1 MTQLGDE
8 LFLARSYGENLMKPL
23 KYVQLVGATGIALI
37 LATPGFAQ
45 TVTNQVSSGDNA
57 QTNTLTST
65 STGTGITVID
75 VTSQNGSA
83 AVNQIGGL
91 LPSPGVAS
99 PSVSV
104 TTVNDTVGG
113 FQLQQALDAGATA
126 MLGNTN
132 NVAAIGTSSLASSV
146 TAAGNQSASGN
157 LNTAA
162 FATANLG
169 TAPAQ
174 GSLIQAL
181 GTGTGLAG
189 VVGITSSNSISAQA
203 ANGAA
208 TVGIAGTT
216 TLQSAS
222 ANINSALASPG
233 SAGAALGLDQKA
245 QNGGGVTTTTT
256 NVATA
261 NSANGGIPT
270 IDPSVNSLTQAAQT
284 NLNTFSSIGTNAI
297 SLANATSTGGVGSG
311 GQNAS
316 FAAGTNAFEATQGNL
331 ATATTGS
338 GQLGVGST
346 AVNNV
351 SQLSTLNVNT
361 VAGGGSVNFGNS
373 SSPFQQTASLTGGSP
388 GSASFSGAT
397 TLAPV
402 TVALGVSAG
411 SILANGQ
418 AALTSNGNATINA
431 SGASAQQVGLSVNS
445 ATSGGLV
452 SGNLL
457 QTNGADFGGPST
469 VNAAAA
475 NTTLGNAAVNNL
487 AQQQVAML
495 NNVSAAGGASGLSLT
510 QNSVGVATLGG
521 ANTQSAST
529 TNGVAAISGA
539 TQSLSAGLN
548 TASFGSLGGG
558 ANTIQQNAAGATLTN
573 ANTLTAHGAAAVISG
588 ASQSAVSSTN
598 VIR

>member
-1 MTQLGDE
+1 MKTQ
-8 LFLARSYGENLMKPL
+8 R
-23 KYVQLVGATGIALI
+23 YVQLVGATGIALI

-45 TVTNQVSSGDNA
+45 TVTNQVSSGVNA
-57 QTNTLTST
+57 QTNTLGST

-181 GTGTGLAG
+181 GTGSTGLAG

-316 FAAGTNAFEATQGNL
+316 FTAGTNAFEATQGNL

-361 VAGGGSVNFGNS
+361 VAGGGSVGFGNS
-373 SSPFQQTASLTGGSP
+373 SSPFQQTASLTAPS

-397 TLAPV
+397 TVAPV
-402 TVALGVSAG
+402 TAALGVSVG

>member
-1 MTQLGDE
+1 
-8 LFLARSYGENLMKPL
+8 MKPH

-45 TVTNQVSSGDNA
+45 TVTNQVSSGGNA
-57 QTNTLTST
+57 QTNTLGST
-65 STGTGITVID
+65 STGTGITVVN

-113 FQLQQALDAGATA
+113 FQLQQALDVGATA
-126 MLGNTN
+126 TLGNTN
-132 NVAAIGTSSLASSV
+132 NVAAIGNSPLASSV

-181 GTGTGLAG
+181 GTGSTGLAG
-189 VVGITSSNSISAQA
+189 AVGITSSNSISAQA

-233 SAGAALGLDQKA
+233 SAGAILGLDQKA
-245 QNGGGVTTTTT
+245 QNGSGVTTTTT
-256 NVATA
+256 NVARA
-261 NSANGGIPT
+261 NSLNGGIPT

-284 NLNTFSSIGTNAI
+284 NVNTFSSIGTNPI

-311 GQNAS
+311 GQNATFTPLVEDTGNPFS
-316 FAAGTNAFEATQGNL
+316 ATQGNL
-331 ATATTGS
+331 ATATTGTAGVS
-338 GQLGVGST
+338 AALGVGST

-373 SSPFQQTASLTGGSP
+373 SSPFQQTSDLSTG
-388 GSASFSGAT
+388 AATISGAT
-397 TLAPV
+397 TAAPV
-402 TVALGVSAG
+402 TATLGVTSPG
-411 SILANGQ
+411 ILANGQ
-418 AALTSNGNATINA
+418 AALTNNGNATINA
-431 SGASAQQVGLSVNS
+431 SGASAQQYGLSVNS
-445 ATSGGLV
+445 ATSAGV
-452 SGNLL
+452 ISGNLL
-457 QTNGADFGGPST
+457 QSNAGLAAPSS

-475 NTTLGNAAVNNL
+475 STGLGNASINSL

-495 NNVSAAGGASGLSLT
+495 NNVSASGGASGLSLT
-510 QNSVGVATLGG
+510 QNSNGVPTLGGVNTQTVSTPNGVAT
-521 ANTQSAST
+521 
-529 TNGVAAISGA
+529 ISGA
-539 TQSLSAGLN
+539 TQSLSAGVN

-558 ANTIQQNAAGATLTN
+558 ANTIQQNAAGATLAN
-573 ANTLTAHGAAAVISG
+573 GNTLAAHGAASVISG

>member
-1 MTQLGDE
+1 
-8 LFLARSYGENLMKPL
+8 MKSH

-45 TVTNQVSSGDNA
+45 TVTNQVSSGGNA
-57 QTNTLTST
+57 QTNTLGST

-126 MLGNTN
+126 TLGNTN
-132 NVAAIGTSSLASSV
+132 NVAAIGTSPLASSV

-181 GTGTGLAG
+181 GIGTGEGLAG
-189 VVGITSSNSISAQA
+189 AVGITSSNSISAQA
-203 ANGAA
+203 AQGAA

-233 SAGAALGLDQKA
+233 SAGAILGLDQKA

-261 NSANGGIPT
+261 NSTNGGIPT

-284 NLNTFSSIGTNAI
+284 NLNTFSSIGTNPI

-316 FAAGTNAFEATQGNL
+316 FTASTNAFEATQGNL

-338 GQLGVGST
+338 GTLGVGST

-373 SSPFQQTASLTGGSP
+373 SSPFQQTASLTTGPS
-388 GSASFSGAT
+388 GSASFSGAAT
-397 TLAPV
+397 AAPV
-402 TVALGVSAG
+402 TVALGVLEG

-457 QTNGADFGGPST
+457 QTSGAAFGGPST

-475 NTTLGNAAVNNL
+475 QTTLGNAAVNNL

-573 ANTLTAHGAAAVISG
+573 ANTLAAHGAAAVISG

>member
-1 MTQLGDE
+1 
-8 LFLARSYGENLMKPL
+8 MKPL

-45 TVTNQVSSGDNA
+45 TVTNQVSSGVNA
-57 QTNTLTST
+57 QTNTLGST

-181 GTGTGLAG
+181 GTGTAGLAG
-189 VVGITSSNSISAQA
+189 AVGITSSNLISAQA

-316 FAAGTNAFEATQGNL
+316 FTAGTNAFEATQGNL

-397 TLAPV
+397 TVAPV
-402 TVALGVSAG
+402 TAALGVSVG

>member
-1 MTQLGDE
+1 M
-8 LFLARSYGENLMKPL
+8 
-23 KYVQLVGATGIALI
+23 GATGIALI

-57 QTNTLTST
+57 QTNTLGST
-65 STGTGITVID
+65 STGTGITVVN

-113 FQLQQALDAGATA
+113 FSLQQALDAGATA
-126 MLGNTN
+126 TLGNTN
-132 NVAAIGTSSLASSV
+132 NVAASGSSPLASSV

-181 GTGTGLAG
+181 GTGSTGLAG

-233 SAGAALGLDQKA
+233 SAGAILGLDQKA
-245 QNGGGVTTTTT
+245 QNGSGVTTTTT

-261 NSANGGIPT
+261 NSVNGGIPT

-284 NLNTFSSIGTNAI
+284 NVNTFSSIGTNPI

-316 FAAGTNAFEATQGNL
+316 FTPPGGDTGNPFSATQGNL
-331 ATATTGS
+331 ATAITGS
-338 GQLGVGST
+338 GTLGVGST

-373 SSPFQQTASLTGGSP
+373 SSPFQQTASLTGATLNDGSPVP

-397 TLAPV
+397 TAPPV
-402 TVALGVSAG
+402 TVALGVLEG

-457 QTNGADFGGPST
+457 QTSGAAFGGPST

-475 NTTLGNAAVNNL
+475 QTTLGNAAVNNL

-573 ANTLTAHGAAAVISG
+573 ANTLTARGAAAVISG

>member
-1 MTQLGDE
+1 
-8 LFLARSYGENLMKPL
+8 MKSH

-45 TVTNQVSSGDNA
+45 TVTNQVSSGGNA
-57 QTNTLTST
+57 QTNTLGST
-65 STGTGITVID
+65 STGTGITVVN

-126 MLGNTN
+126 TLGNTN
-132 NVAAIGTSSLASSV
+132 NVAAIGNSPLASSV

-181 GTGTGLAG
+181 GIGTGEGLAG
-189 VVGITSSNSISAQA
+189 AVGITSSNSISAQA
-203 ANGAA
+203 AQGAA

-233 SAGAALGLDQKA
+233 SAGAILGLDQKA

-261 NSANGGIPT
+261 KSTNGGIPT

-284 NLNTFSSIGTNAI
+284 NVNTFSSIGTNPI
-297 SLANATSTGGVGSG
+297 SLANATSTGDVGSG

-316 FAAGTNAFEATQGNL
+316 FTAGTNAFSATQGNL

-338 GQLGVGST
+338 GTLGVGST

-373 SSPFQQTASLTGGSP
+373 SSPFQQTASLTGATLLPDPVP
-388 GSASFSGAT
+388 GSASFLGAT
-397 TLAPV
+397 TAAPV
-402 TVALGVSAG
+402 TAALGVSEG

-457 QTNGADFGGPST
+457 QTSGAAFGGPST

-475 NTTLGNAAVNNL
+475 QTTLGNAAVNNL

-573 ANTLTAHGAAAVISG
+573 ANTLAAHGAAAVISG

>member
-1 MTQLGDE
+1 
-8 LFLARSYGENLMKPL
+8 MKSH

-45 TVTNQVSSGDNA
+45 TVTNQVSSGGNA
-57 QTNTLTST
+57 QTNTLGST

-126 MLGNTN
+126 TLGNTN
-132 NVAAIGTSSLASSV
+132 NVAAIGTSPLASSV

-181 GTGTGLAG
+181 GTGPTGLAG
-189 VVGITSSNSISAQA
+189 AVGITSSNSISAQA

-233 SAGAALGLDQKA
+233 SAGAILGLDQKA

-261 NSANGGIPT
+261 NSTNGGIPT

-284 NLNTFSSIGTNAI
+284 NLNTFSSIGTNPI

-316 FAAGTNAFEATQGNL
+316 FTASTNAFNATQGNL

-338 GQLGVGST
+338 AGTLGVGST

-373 SSPFQQTASLTGGSP
+373 SSPFQQTASLTGATLLPDPVS

-397 TLAPV
+397 TTAAPV
-402 TVALGVSAG
+402 TVALGVLEG

-457 QTNGADFGGPST
+457 QTSGAAFGGPST

-475 NTTLGNAAVNNL
+475 QTTLGNAAVNNL

-573 ANTLTAHGAAAVISG
+573 ANTLAAHGAAAVISG

>member
-1 MTQLGDE
+1 
-8 LFLARSYGENLMKPL
+8 MKSH

-45 TVTNQVSSGDNA
+45 TVTNQVSSGGNA
-57 QTNTLTST
+57 QTNTLGST

-126 MLGNTN
+126 TLGNTN

-181 GTGTGLAG
+181 GTGPTGLAG
-189 VVGITSSNSISAQA
+189 AVGITSSNSISAQA

-233 SAGAALGLDQKA
+233 SAGAILGLDQKA

-261 NSANGGIPT
+261 NSTNGGIPT

-284 NLNTFSSIGTNAI
+284 NLNTFSSIGTNPI

-316 FAAGTNAFEATQGNL
+316 FTASTNAFSATQGNL
-331 ATATTGS
+331 ATATTGTAGS
-338 GQLGVGST
+338 SAALGVGST

-373 SSPFQQTASLTGGSP
+373 SSPFQQTASLTGATLLPDPVS
-388 GSASFSGAT
+388 GSASF
-397 TLAPV
+397 
-402 TVALGVSAG
+402 
-411 SILANGQ
+411 
-418 AALTSNGNATINA
+418 
-431 SGASAQQVGLSVNS
+431 
-445 ATSGGLV
+445 
-452 SGNLL
+452 
-457 QTNGADFGGPST
+457 
-469 VNAAAA
+469 
-475 NTTLGNAAVNNL
+475 
-487 AQQQVAML
+487 
-495 NNVSAAGGASGLSLT
+495 
-510 QNSVGVATLGG
+510 
-521 ANTQSAST
+521 
-529 TNGVAAISGA
+529 SGA

-573 ANTLTAHGAAAVISG
+573 ANTLTARGAASVISG

>member
-1 MTQLGDE
+1 
-8 LFLARSYGENLMKPL
+8 MKPL
-23 KYVQLVGATGIALI
+23 KYFQLVGATGIALI

-45 TVTNQVSSGDNA
+45 TVTNQVSSGVNDQA
-57 QTNTLTST
+57 NTLGST
-65 STGTGITVID
+65 STGTGITVVN

-113 FQLQQALDAGATA
+113 FQLQQALNAGATA
-126 MLGNTN
+126 TLGNTN

-181 GTGTGLAG
+181 GIGTGEGLAG
-189 VVGITSSNSISAQA
+189 AVGITSSNSISAQA

-233 SAGAALGLDQKA
+233 SAGAILGLDQKA

-261 NSANGGIPT
+261 NSLNGGIPT

-284 NLNTFSSIGTNAI
+284 NLNTFSSIGTNPI

-316 FAAGTNAFEATQGNL
+316 FTASTNAFNATQGNL

-338 GQLGVGST
+338 AGTLGVGST

-361 VAGGGSVNFGNS
+361 VAGGGSVSFGNS
-373 SSPFQQTASLTGGSP
+373 SSPFQQTASLTGGTPLSDPPVP

-397 TLAPV
+397 TADPV
-402 TVALGVSAG
+402 TAAFGVPVG

-457 QTNGADFGGPST
+457 QTSGAAFGGPST

-475 NTTLGNAAVNNL
+475 QTTLGNAAVNNL

-573 ANTLTAHGAAAVISG
+573 ANTLTARGAASVISG

>member
-1 MTQLGDE
+1 
-8 LFLARSYGENLMKPL
+8 MKPL
-23 KYVQLVGATGIALI
+23 KYFQLVGATGIALI

-45 TVTNQVSSGDNA
+45 TVTNQVSSGGNA
-57 QTNTLTST
+57 QTNTLGST

-113 FQLQQALDAGATA
+113 FQLQQALNAGATA
-126 MLGNTN
+126 TLGNTN

-181 GTGTGLAG
+181 GIGTGDGLAG
-189 VVGITSSNSISAQA
+189 AVGITSSNSISAQA
-203 ANGAA
+203 AQGAA

-233 SAGAALGLDQKA
+233 SAGAILGLDQKA

-261 NSANGGIPT
+261 NSTNGGIPT

-284 NLNTFSSIGTNAI
+284 NLNTFSSIGTNPI

-316 FAAGTNAFEATQGNL
+316 FTASTNAFNATQGNL

-338 GQLGVGST
+338 AGTLGVGST

-373 SSPFQQTASLTGGSP
+373 SSPFQQTASLTGATLLPDPVS

-397 TLAPV
+397 TTAAPV
-402 TVALGVSAG
+402 TVALGVLEG

-457 QTNGADFGGPST
+457 QTSGAAFGGPST

-475 NTTLGNAAVNNL
+475 QTTLGNAAVNNL

-573 ANTLTAHGAAAVISG
+573 ANTLTARGAASVISG

>member
-1 MTQLGDE
+1 
-8 LFLARSYGENLMKPL
+8 MKPL
-23 KYVQLVGATGIALI
+23 KHFQLVGATGIALI

-45 TVTNQVSSGDNA
+45 TVTNQVSSGHNA
-57 QTNTLTST
+57 QTNTLGST
-65 STGTGITVID
+65 STGTGITVVN

-113 FQLQQALDAGATA
+113 FSLQQALDAGATA
-126 MLGNTN
+126 TLGNTN
-132 NVAAIGTSSLASSV
+132 NVAASGTSSLASSV

-181 GTGTGLAG
+181 GTGSTGLAG
-189 VVGITSSNSISAQA
+189 VVGITSSNSISALG

-233 SAGAALGLDQKA
+233 SAGAILGLDQKA
-245 QNGGGVTTTTT
+245 QNGSGVTTTTT

-261 NSANGGIPT
+261 NSLNGGIPT

-284 NLNTFSSIGTNAI
+284 NVNTFSSIGANPI
-297 SLANATSTGGVGSG
+297 SLANATATGAVGSG
-311 GQNAS
+311 GQNATFTPLGEDTGNPFS
-316 FAAGTNAFEATQGNL
+316 ATQGNL

-338 GQLGVGST
+338 GTLLGVGST

-373 SSPFQQTASLTGGSP
+373 SSPFQQTASLTGATLLPDPVS

-397 TLAPV
+397 TTAAPV
-402 TVALGVSAG
+402 TVALGVLEG

-457 QTNGADFGGPST
+457 QTSGAAFGGPST

-475 NTTLGNAAVNNL
+475 QTTLGNAAVNNL

-573 ANTLTAHGAAAVISG
+573 ANTLAAHGAAAVISG

>member
-1 MTQLGDE
+1 
-8 LFLARSYGENLMKPL
+8 MKPL
-23 KYVQLVGATGIALI
+23 KYFQLVGATGIALI

-45 TVTNQVSSGDNA
+45 TVTNQVSSGGNA
-57 QTNTLTST
+57 QTNTLGST

-113 FQLQQALDAGATA
+113 FQLQQALNAGATA
-126 MLGNTN
+126 TLGNTN

-181 GTGTGLAG
+181 GIGTGDGLAG
-189 VVGITSSNSISAQA
+189 AVGITSSNSISAQA

-233 SAGAALGLDQKA
+233 SAGAILGLDQKA

-261 NSANGGIPT
+261 NSTNGGIPT

-284 NLNTFSSIGTNAI
+284 NLNTFSSIGTNPI

-316 FAAGTNAFEATQGNL
+316 FTASTNAFNATQGNL

-338 GQLGVGST
+338 AGTLGVGST

-373 SSPFQQTASLTGGSP
+373 SSPFQQTASLTGATLLPDPVS

-397 TLAPV
+397 TTAAPV
-402 TVALGVSAG
+402 TVALGVLEG

-457 QTNGADFGGPST
+457 QTSGAAFGGPST

-475 NTTLGNAAVNNL
+475 QTTLGNAAVNNL

-573 ANTLTAHGAAAVISG
+573 ANTLTARGAASVISG

>member
-1 MTQLGDE
+1 
-8 LFLARSYGENLMKPL
+8 MKPH

-45 TVTNQVSSGDNA
+45 TVTNQVSSGGNA
-57 QTNTLTST
+57 QTNTLGST

-113 FQLQQALDAGATA
+113 FSLQQALDAGATA
-126 MLGNTN
+126 TLGNTN
-132 NVAAIGTSSLASSV
+132 NVAASGTSSLASSV

-181 GTGTGLAG
+181 GIGTGEGLAG
-189 VVGITSSNSISAQA
+189 AVGITSSNSISAQA

-233 SAGAALGLDQKA
+233 SAGAILGLDQKA

-261 NSANGGIPT
+261 NSLNGGIPT

-284 NLNTFSSIGTNAI
+284 NLNTFSSIGTNPI

-316 FAAGTNAFEATQGNL
+316 FTASTNAFSATQGNL
-331 ATATTGS
+331 ATATTGTAGVS
-338 GQLGVGST
+338 AALGVGST

-373 SSPFQQTASLTGGSP
+373 SSPFQQTASLTGATLSDP
-388 GSASFSGAT
+388 PVSGSASFSGAT
-397 TLAPV
+397 TVAPV
-402 TVALGVSAG
+402 TAAFGVPVG

-457 QTNGADFGGPST
+457 QTSGAAFGGPST

-475 NTTLGNAAVNNL
+475 QTTLGNAAVNNL

-573 ANTLTAHGAAAVISG
+573 ANTLAAHGAAAVISG

>member
-1 MTQLGDE
+1 
-8 LFLARSYGENLMKPL
+8 MKL
-23 KYVQLVGATGIALI
+23 HKYVQLVGATGIALI

-45 TVTNQVSSGDNA
+45 TVTNQVSSGVNDQA
-57 QTNTLTST
+57 NTLGST
-65 STGTGITVID
+65 STGTGITVVN

-126 MLGNTN
+126 TLGNTN
-132 NVAAIGTSSLASSV
+132 NVAAIGNSPLASSV

-181 GTGTGLAG
+181 GIGTGEGLAG
-189 VVGITSSNSISAQA
+189 AVGITSSNSISAQA

-233 SAGAALGLDQKA
+233 SAGAILGLDQKA

-261 NSANGGIPT
+261 NSLNGGIPT

-284 NLNTFSSIGTNAI
+284 NVNTFSSIGANPI
-297 SLANATSTGGVGSG
+297 SLANATATGAVGSG

-316 FAAGTNAFEATQGNL
+316 FTASTNAFSATQGNL
-331 ATATTGS
+331 ATATTGTAGS
-338 GQLGVGST
+338 SAALGVGST

-361 VAGGGSVNFGNS
+361 VAGGGSVSFGNS
-373 SSPFQQTASLTGGSP
+373 SSPFQQTASLTGGTPLSDPPVP

-397 TLAPV
+397 TADPV
-402 TVALGVSAG
+402 TAAFGVPVG

-457 QTNGADFGGPST
+457 QTSGAAFGGPST

-475 NTTLGNAAVNNL
+475 QTTLGNAAVNNL

-573 ANTLTAHGAAAVISG
+573 ANTLAAHGAAAVISG